1 MQVKN
6 AMNPKVV
13 VANKDISVKEA
24 ARIMT
29 KFRIG
34 SLVILEGE
42 KIIGIITES
51 DIIRKIVATGNDPA
65 GTLIEQVMTKDVV
78 TVDSEKDLGDACQL
92 MVDHEIKRL
101 PVLQDG
107 KLVGIITTTDI
118 IAVEPKLIES
128 LAKVMLVSQNQ
139 MVAG

>member
-1 MQVKN
+1 MKVKD

-29 KFRIG
+29 KLRIG
-34 SLVILEGE
+34 SLVIIEDE

-51 DIIRKIVATGNDPA
+51 DIIRKIVATGNDPSE
-65 GTLIEQVMTKDVV
+65 TLIEQVMTKDVV
-78 TVDSEKDLGDACQL
+78 TVEAEEDLGEACQM
-92 MVDHEIKRL
+92 MVDHNIKRL

-107 KLVGIITTTDI
+107 KLVGIMTTTDI
-118 IAVEPKLIES
+118 IAVEPKLIEN

>member
-1 MQVKN
+1 MQIKN

-13 VANKDISVKEA
+13 VATKDISVKES
-24 ARIMT
+24 ARIMA
-29 KFRIG
+29 KLRIG
-34 SLVILEGE
+34 SLVILENE

-65 GTLIEQVMTKDVV
+65 GTLVEQIMTKDVI
-78 TVDSEKDLGDACQL
+78 TADAETDIEDACQM
-92 MVDHEIKRL
+92 MVNHGIKRL

-118 IAVEPKLIES
+118 IAVEPKLIEN
-128 LAKVMLVSQNQ
+128 LAKVMLISQNQ

>member
-6 AMNPKVV
+6 AMNSKVV

-29 KFRIG
+29 KLRIG

-78 TVDSEKDLGDACQL
+78 TIDAEKDLGDACQL

-118 IAVEPKLIES
+118 IAVEPKLIEN
-128 LAKVMLVSQNQ
+128 LAKVMLISQNQ

>member
-6 AMNPKVV
+6 AMNTKVV

-24 ARIMT
+24 ARIMA
-29 KFRIG
+29 KLRIG
-34 SLVILEGE
+34 SLVILEDE

-51 DIIRKIVATGNDPA
+51 DIIRKIVATGNDSA

-78 TVDSEKDLGDACQL
+78 TVDAEKDLGDACQL

-118 IAVEPKLIES
+118 IAVEPKLIEN